1 MNWRFSKG
9 QLSAIVSD
17 QPRLDWISREKAELH
32 GKQMQAALKKSRM
45 IAMVTSKMSISLE
58 SCSATFVQFLGPKH

>member
-17 QPRLDWISREKAELH
+17 QPRLNWIYREKAELH
-32 GKQMQAALKKSRM
+32 GKQMQAALQKK
-45 IAMVTSKMSISLE
+45 AVN
-58 SCSATFVQFLGPKH
+58 FP